1 MGRKVSWLTG
11 PPGALS
17 RQNETKEDINEK
29 KFYVW
34 GAGPVQSALLREA
47 EVSQEAIDAAL
58 AHGFVFDSPDYIP
71 GDSWAVEVE
80 ATEEEIDEATR
91 FDPAVVGYAVAEE
104 NKN

>member
-1 MGRKVSWLTG
+1 MK
-11 PPGALS
+11 
-17 RQNETKEDINEK
+17 K

-58 AHGFVFDSPDYIP
+58 AYGFDFDSPDYLP

-80 ATEEEIDEATR
+80 ATEEEIDALTR
-91 FDPAVVGYAVAEE
+91 FDDAVVGYVSAD
-104 NKN
+104 